1 MKKNTAS
8 AVRELIEDTVRG
20 LGFTL
25 WDVTYEK
32 DGRDYNLVVSI
43 DKDSGVSI
51 EDCKTVTDAVEPIID
66 EADPIENS
74 YCLEV
79 SSAGVYRV
87 LRTDAHLEY
96 AVSHGRPV
104 TASAYTAV
112 FGRSKTHVGK
122 ITGFDSEKIY
132 FDNNI
137 SADRKS
143 ISRLE
148 AEC

>member
-66 EADPIENS
+66 EADP
-74 YCLEV
+74 
-79 SSAGVYRV
+79 
-87 LRTDAHLEY
+87 
-96 AVSHGRPV
+96 
-104 TASAYTAV
+104 
-112 FGRSKTHVGK
+112 
-122 ITGFDSEKIY
+122 
-132 FDNNI
+132 
-137 SADRKS
+137 DRE
-143 ISRLE
+143 LLLP
-148 AEC
+148 

>member
-51 EDCKTVTDAVEPIID
+51 ED
-66 EADPIENS
+66 
-74 YCLEV
+74 
-79 SSAGVYRV
+79 
-87 LRTDAHLEY
+87 
-96 AVSHGRPV
+96 
-104 TASAYTAV
+104 
-112 FGRSKTHVGK
+112 
-122 ITGFDSEKIY
+122 
-132 FDNNI
+132 
-137 SADRKS
+137 
-143 ISRLE
+143 
-148 AEC
+148 